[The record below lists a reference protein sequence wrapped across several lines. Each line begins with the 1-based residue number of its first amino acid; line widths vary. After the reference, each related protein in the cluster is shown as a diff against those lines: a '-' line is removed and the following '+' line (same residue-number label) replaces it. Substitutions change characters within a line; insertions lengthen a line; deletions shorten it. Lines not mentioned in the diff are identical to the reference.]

1 MTAPIDPDWPDR
13 LEGLGLRVRD
23 RLRGGPNDGD
33 PAVPVAH
40 EGGDTIFAID
50 RRVEPT
56 VLGAIAE
63 WPESCLPLVLVME
76 GLGVDGLRVIG
87 DPGRPPRFRM
97 IVDPIDGTRGLMYD
111 KRAAWFLAAVAPDL
125 GPGTRLSDTFA
136 AAMVELPTSKQDAS
150 DSYTAAVGEP
160 AVGTRRFRDGR
171 ADPLAPS
178 PTRTATLA
186 HGFAQVASFFPGTK
200 RLAADLMERIAD
212 LALGPPSADRPL
224 LFDDQYLS
232 TGGQMAELIAG
243 RDRFTCD
250 LRPLFLAIL
259 ERQGTPLPA
268 LCCHP
273 YDLAAAPVAHA
284 SGVLLT
290 DGFGRPLDAPLDVHS
305 PVHWCGFA
313 NAPLRDLIAPVIA
326 SWLRE
331 HGIEPPP
338 S

>member
-1 MTAPIDPDWPDR
+1 MTDPIDPDWPDR
-13 LEGLGLRVRD
+13 LEALGLVVRE
-23 RLRGGPNDGD
+23 RLRGDPRDAGD
-33 PAVPVAH
+33 PAIPIAI
-40 EGGDTIFAID
+40 EGGDTIYAID
-50 RRVEPT
+50 RRVEPA
-56 VLGAIAE
+56 VLDAIAE
-63 WPESCLPLVLVME
+63 WPGSCLPLVLVME
-76 GLGVDGLRVIG
+76 GLGPDGIRLIG

-111 KRAAWFLAAVAPDL
+111 KRPAWFLAAVAPDL
-125 GPGTRLSDTFA
+125 GPETRLSDAFA
-136 AAMVELPTSKQDAS
+136 AALVELPTSKQDAA
-150 DSYTAAVGEP
+150 DSYTALIDAP
-160 AVGTRRFRDGR
+160 AFGIRRHRDGR
-171 ADPLAPS
+171 ADPLPPAPS
-178 PTRTATLA
+178 RSGTLA

-212 LALGPPSADRPL
+212 LALGPPSAERPL

-250 LRPLFLAIL
+250 LRPLFHLIL
-259 ERQGTPLPA
+259 ERLGTPLPG

-326 SWLRE
+326 SWLAE
-331 HGIEPPP
+331 HGIESPL
-338 S
+338 